1 VIVSQKVQQSMQG
14 QDSQLDRDTVSV
26 LPGLPPGEASRYHY
40 VAEILIATPT
50 LGSRERQHV
59 GRVVLPAVLTIQGSH
74 PRVRHER
81 HGDLTRYAARGNAR
95 EPTRQPGGTRRAPPP
110 VDDGDSN
117 HFPELY
123 CS

>member
-14 QDSQLDRDTVSV
+14 QNLQLDRGAVSV
-26 LPGLPPGEASRYHY
+26 PPGLPPGDAPRYHY
-40 VAEILIATPT
+40 VPEVLITMPT
-50 LGSRERQHV
+50 LGSWERQHV
-59 GRVVLPAVLTIQGSH
+59 GRVVLPAVLPIQGSH

-81 HGDLTRYAARGNAR
+81 YRDVPRSSAWGDTREPAR
-95 EPTRQPGGTRRAPPP
+95 EPGGTRRAPQP

>member
-14 QDSQLDRDTVSV
+14 QDLQLDRDTVSV
-26 LPGLPPGEASRYHY
+26 PPGLPPGDATRYHY
-40 VAEILIATPT
+40 VPEVLITMPT
-50 LGSRERQHV
+50 LGSGKRQDV
-59 GRVVLPAVLTIQGSH
+59 GRVVLPAVLPIQGSH
-74 PRVRHER
+74 PPVRHEGYR
-81 HGDLTRYAARGNAR
+81 DVPRRPAWGDSC
-95 EPTRQPGGTRRAPPP
+95 EPARQPGGTRRAPQP